1 MTKLSFWA
9 DVVTDLLGFFLI
21 LLQKKRNLYCSGLV
35 YETRGLYS
43 NPNTLLEHLWYIQ
56 TIKTLNKKQFMFR
69 CICLNNNVKKMCQ
82 IAQLVLKLLLF
93 RDLWKIS
100 RQLYISLLMLDRM
113 WVGKLLDFHIFINHG
128 STRNQSGEQTL
139 LSAPL
144 EEVERSC
151 LKKTKTKL
159 FIMSLLLLDSAQM
172 SVNNSCFLC

>member
-1 MTKLSFWA
+1 
-9 DVVTDLLGFFLI
+9 
-21 LLQKKRNLYCSGLV
+21 
-35 YETRGLYS
+35 
-43 NPNTLLEHLWYIQ
+43 
-56 TIKTLNKKQFMFR
+56 
-69 CICLNNNVKKMCQ
+69 MCQ

-128 STRNQSGEQTL
+128 STRYQWGEQTL

-151 LKKTKTKL
+151 LKKTKKNKKQVIYNEFIVAGLSSDVSEQQLFFMLIFRLFTIFTKPNAQN
-159 FIMSLLLLDSAQM
+159 FIFQWNITLTFS
-172 SVNNSCFLC
+172 

>member
-1 MTKLSFWA
+1 MLSQIY
-9 DVVTDLLGFFLI
+9 LGFFLI
-21 LLQKKRNLYCSGLV
+21 LLQKKINLYCSGLV

-56 TIKTLNKKQFMFR
+56 TIKTINKKQFMFR
-69 CICLNNNVKKMCQ
+69 CICLNNNVKKMCL

-128 STRNQSGEQTL
+128 STRYQSGEQTL

-151 LKKTKTKL
+151 LKKTKKTKTKL

>member
-1 MTKLSFWA
+1 
-9 DVVTDLLGFFLI
+9 
-21 LLQKKRNLYCSGLV
+21 
-35 YETRGLYS
+35 
-43 NPNTLLEHLWYIQ
+43 
-56 TIKTLNKKQFMFR
+56 
-69 CICLNNNVKKMCQ
+69 MCQ

-128 STRNQSGEQTL
+128 STRYQSGEQTL

-151 LKKTKTKL
+151 LKKTKKTKTKL

-172 SVNNSCFLC
+172 SVNNSCFLR